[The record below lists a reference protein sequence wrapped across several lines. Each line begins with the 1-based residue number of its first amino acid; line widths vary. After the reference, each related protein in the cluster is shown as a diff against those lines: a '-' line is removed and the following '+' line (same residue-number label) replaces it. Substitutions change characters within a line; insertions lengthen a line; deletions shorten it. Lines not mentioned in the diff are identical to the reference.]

1 MLTYLFGFLFFIICL
16 TSIFLHDFYESLFQ
30 VVLFSFAA
38 GFSAGYFTYNSVFM
52 LTKNKPSGLKCLF
65 HASELILFLSIII
78 GISFNSEL
86 LLSILGNIFI
96 VSEMRQVYFSNG
108 VGLLVFIALLDE
120 TILKEY
126 NPIYIKG

>member
-52 LTKNKPSGLKCLF
+52 LAKNHPSGLNLIF
-65 HASELILFLSIII
+65 HVSKLILFLSIVIAV
-78 GISFNSEL
+78 SFNSEL
-86 LLSILGNIFI
+86 LLSLLGNLFI
-96 VSEMRQVYFSNG
+96 VSEMSQVHFSNG
-108 VGLLVFIALLDE
+108 VGLLVFIALIDE